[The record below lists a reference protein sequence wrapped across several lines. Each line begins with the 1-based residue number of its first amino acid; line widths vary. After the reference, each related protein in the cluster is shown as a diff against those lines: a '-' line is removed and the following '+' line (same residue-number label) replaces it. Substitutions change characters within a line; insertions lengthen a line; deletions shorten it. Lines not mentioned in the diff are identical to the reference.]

1 MRTAVHRLGACAAPF
16 LVVVL
21 AAAQGQESGA
31 PGAPA
36 RTPRAAAPIDLTGQ
50 WVSLITEDWRYRM
63 ITPAAGDYQA
73 VPMTPAAITVA
84 NAWDP
89 KADARA
95 GLQCKSYGAPALMHV
110 AGRVRFTWEDEHTLR
125 MDSDAGTQTR
135 LFRFAST
142 SQPGGRRTWQGHSVA
157 SWEASGRGRGAAPTG
172 RSLKVVTTNLRAGY
186 LRKNGVPYSDNA
198 VLTEYFDLAP
208 LPGGGQV
215 LVVTAA
221 VDDSHFLDRQFVVA
235 SQFKKETDSS
245 KWRPTPCSAEW

>member
-1 MRTAVHRLGACAAPF
+1 MTIGVHRLLVCAAPF
-16 LVVVL
+16 LVVFL
-21 AAAQGQESGA
+21 AAAQGQEGGA

-36 RTPRAAAPIDLTGQ
+36 RTPRGGAPIDLTGQ
-50 WVSLITEDWRYRM
+50 WVALITEDWRYRM

-89 KADARA
+89 KADERA
-95 GLQCKSYGAPALMHV
+95 GLQCKAYGAPALMHV
-110 AGRVRFTWEDEHTLR
+110 AGRVRFTWEDERTLR

-135 LFRFAST
+135 LFRFAAAP
-142 SQPGGRRTWQGHSVA
+142 QAGGRRTWQGHSVA
-157 SWEASGRGRGAAPTG
+157 TWEAAGRGRGAAATG
-172 RSLKVVTTNLRAGY
+172 GGLKVVTTNLRSGY
-186 LRKNGVPYSDNA
+186 LRKNGVPYSENA
-198 VLTEYFDLAP
+198 VLTEYFDVAP

-221 VDDSHFLDRQFVVA
+221 VDDPQFLDRQFVVA
-235 SQFKKETDSS
+235 SQFKKETDTS